1 MYILVGAFVA
11 LLEAIVGKPLFV
23 SVLNIF
29 IGGPCKE
36 AASGRKGCCGVSAGL
51 VCGFS
56 CFRSVVG
63 FVCSLC
69 SDLCFLFRLCGLGI
83 HVFLFRS

>member
-1 MYILVGAFVA
+1 MYMLVGAFVA
-11 LLEAIVGKPLFV
+11 LLEAIVGNSSFV
-23 SVLNIF
+23 SVLNMF

-36 AASGRKGCCGVSAGL
+36 AASGRRGCCGVSAGL
-51 VCGFS
+51 VWFQL
-56 CFRSVVG
+56 FPSVVG

>member
-1 MYILVGAFVA
+1 MVEKAVA
-11 LLEAIVGKPLFV
+11 ESVQVLCVV
-23 SVLNIF
+23 SV
-29 IGGPCKE
+29 
-36 AASGRKGCCGVSAGL
+36 VSP
-51 VCGFS
+51 
-56 CFRSVVG
+56 VVG